1 MGTSQEIPRS
11 LPSEADTH
19 VQIELAEAGQHADR
33 NSLDIQKLKSIDERV
48 DHEVAEY
55 AGTTR
60 IEIDTATNSR
70 LKRMIDRRVLSVM
83 IVTYFLQALDK
94 GTISFVSIMGFNDD
108 NNLVEQQV
116 RFTLVDYDECLM
128 RSTDWYYLVLVVDY
142 LYLHCNLDCRVPNQ
156 SYHPTCTHCQ
166 VSLVQYHGMGSGIGV
181 SCGMQELRR
190 AGSGTNY
197 PGHVRSMYSAYF
209 YCSEVSYQGV
219 ISSIWPSS

>member
-1 MGTSQEIPRS
+1 MGNSREISRPLQS
-11 LPSEADTH
+11 GADTH
-19 VQIELAEAGQHADR
+19 VQIELAEAGQNVDR

-60 IEIDTATNSR
+60 IEIDAATNNR

-116 RFTLVDYDECLM
+116 RFTLVDFDQFLV
-128 RSTDWYYLVLVVDY
+128 RGTNWHYLVLVVDY
-142 LYLHCNLDCRVPNQ
+142 LYLHCNLGC
-156 SYHPTCTHCQ
+156 
-166 VSLVQYHGMGSGIGV
+166 
-181 SCGMQELRR
+181 
-190 AGSGTNY
+190 
-197 PGHVRSMYSAYF
+197 
-209 YCSEVSYQGV
+209 
-219 ISSIWPSS
+219 